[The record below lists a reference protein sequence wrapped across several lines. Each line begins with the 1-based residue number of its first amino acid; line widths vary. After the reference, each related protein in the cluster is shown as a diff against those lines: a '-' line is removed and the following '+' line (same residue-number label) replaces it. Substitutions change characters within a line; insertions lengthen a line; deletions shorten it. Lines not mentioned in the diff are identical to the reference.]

1 MPLRDEDI
9 KRIGDYVKPWIR
21 EFIDAAVPQP
31 AVAGIDTQLLERMV
45 RVEEELKSQRELMD
59 ERFSAMEGR
68 FVSMDKRFEDL
79 ISYMDK
85 RFEAVDKR
93 FEAVDKR
100 LENLIGLMDKRFEAV
115 GKRFEDLIGQTDKRF
130 EDLIGHIDKRFEA
143 MDGRFEDLIGHT
155 DKRFEAMDGRFVSMD
170 NRFND
175 VQASIRSTQ
184 WLIGAGFVL
193 ITAAIAVF
201 QFLG

>member
-1 MPLRDEDI
+1 MEEPAGTLKQLSPHTRNVYHTEESMGDQAMPLRDEDI

-68 FVSMDKRFEDL
+68 FVSMDRRFEDL
-79 ISYMDK
+79 IGYMDK
-85 RFEAVDKR
+85 RFEAVDRR

-100 LENLIGLMDKRFEAV
+100 FEDLIGYMDKRFEAV
-115 GKRFEDLIGQTDKRF
+115 GK
-130 EDLIGHIDKRFEA
+130 
-143 MDGRFEDLIGHT
+143 RFEDLIGHT